1 MRCITPQN
9 LLASAI
15 ASTCLLWTPSIISIY
30 SPDSAIAQNQNSQTN
45 LAEWKTFTYQ
55 SNGFKNTFPSRPVE
69 LSLPTKPG
77 IRDARLFMQAR
88 FVNPEVI
95 TVYGVAVINFIS
107 DLNSPDTSKLL
118 LSVCQSALPQEFKL
132 ASQRNVSL
140 ERYQGIEIEGTSPA
154 GELQIGRCYAI
165 ANKMY
170 MLITLSKP
178 LNLGLVPT
186 AKVST
191 QSPIVRTKDID
202 FFLNSFQLVK

>member
-30 SPDSAIAQNQNSQTN
+30 SPDSAIAQTQNSQTN
-45 LAEWKTFTYQ
+45 LANWKTFTYQ
-55 SNGFKNTFPSRPVE
+55 SNGFKSAFPSSPVE
-69 LSLPTKPG
+69 ISLPTQQG
-77 IRDARLFMQAR
+77 MRDARLFMQMR
-88 FVNPEVI
+88 LVNPEVI
-95 TVYGVAVINFIS
+95 TVYGVAVIDFIS
-107 DLNSPDTSKLL
+107 DLNGSDTSKLL
-118 LSVCQSALPQEFKL
+118 LSVCKSSLPQGFKVT
-132 ASQRNVSL
+132 SQSNVSL
-140 ERYQGIEIEGTSPA
+140 SRYQGIEIEGGTPT
-154 GELQIGRCYAI
+154 GDLQIGRCYAV

-178 LNLGLVPT
+178 FNLGLVPA
-186 AKVST
+186 AKVGT